1 MRIDYSRI
9 RNLTGRQIESAL
21 LRDGFEFVRQV
32 GSHRRYVHP
41 HTRRRVTVS
50 RSGGDTFPLP
60 TLRSI
65 IENQAKWDADD
76 LVRLGLLQG
85 RGR

>member
-9 RNLTGRQIESAL
+9 RGLTARQIESAL
-21 LRDGFEFVRQV
+21 RRDGFERVRQV
-32 GSHRRYVHP
+32 GSHRRYEHSA
-41 HTRRRVTVS
+41 TRRRVTVS

-65 IENQAKWDADD
+65 IENQAKWDASD
-76 LVRLGLLQG
+76 LVRLGLM
-85 RGR
+85 RER